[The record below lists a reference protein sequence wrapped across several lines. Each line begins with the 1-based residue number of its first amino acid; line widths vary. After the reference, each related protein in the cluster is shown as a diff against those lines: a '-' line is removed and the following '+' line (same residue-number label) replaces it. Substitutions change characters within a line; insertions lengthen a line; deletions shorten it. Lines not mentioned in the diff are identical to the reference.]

1 VKHWDDLVL
10 PRLED
15 KQPCYLL
22 YGKDT
27 RREGGKDTRSEGGK
41 DWIFI
46 SYSPDFS
53 PVRHLA
59 PVCLSVCLFVHLLY
73 ETKTFESKLS
83 TVVCD

>member
-1 VKHWDDLVL
+1 ML

-22 YGKDT
+22 YRLDTRREGGKDTRSEGGKDT

-59 PVCLSVCLFVHLLY
+59 PVCLSVCLSVCPFV
-73 ETKTFESKLS
+73 
-83 TVVCD
+83 V